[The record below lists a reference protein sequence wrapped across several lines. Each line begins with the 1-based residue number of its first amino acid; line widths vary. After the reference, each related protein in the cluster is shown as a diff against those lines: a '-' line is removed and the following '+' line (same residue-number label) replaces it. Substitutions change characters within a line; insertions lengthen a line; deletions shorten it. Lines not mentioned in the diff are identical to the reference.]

1 MSETSKIDKSRKA
14 LVLNGVSMLLV
25 LIAGVAVGVVSF
37 ISGGMNG
44 SVLQI
49 LGTIALTVLLVL
61 FVVPGFFLN
70 QPKQARVLTL
80 FGAYRG
86 TDKTAGLRW
95 TNPFYYPRM
104 KVSTRLNNFESGRSK
119 VNDAIG
125 NPIEISAIVVWRVID
140 PVSAVFEVEDYD
152 AYVITQTESAVRSLA
167 SKYPYDFGLHD
178 DQDGLSLR
186 GDTANVAEE
195 MMQAIQERVAEAGI
209 EIVEARI
216 NHLAYATEIAAAM
229 LKRQQASALL
239 DARETIVKGT
249 VSIVE
254 SALKKLEES
263 DGIELDPERKA
274 AMVSN
279 LMVVLSSGAEPT
291 PVINAGSLY

>member
-14 LVLNGVSMLLV
+14 LVLNGVAMLLF
-25 LIAGVAVGVVSF
+25 LIAGVAIGVMSF

-44 SVLQI
+44 EIIQI
-49 LGTIALTVLLVL
+49 LGSIALTVLFLIFVL
-61 FVVPGFFLN
+61 PGFFLN
-70 QPKQARVLTL
+70 QPQQARVLTL

-95 TNPFYYPRM
+95 TVPFYYPRM

-119 VNDAIG
+119 VNDAVG
-125 NPIEISAIVVWRVID
+125 NPIEISSIVVWRVVD

-152 AYVITQTESAVRSLA
+152 AYVVTQTESAVRSLA
-167 SKYPYDFGLHD
+167 SKYPYDFGLNDDHD
-178 DQDGLSLR
+178 GRSLR

-195 MMQAIQERVAEAGI
+195 MMQAIQDRVAGAGI

-254 SALKKLEES
+254 SAIKQLEAT
-263 DGIELDPERKA
+263 DGIELDTERKA

-291 PVINAGSLY
+291 PIVNAGSIY

>member
-1 MSETSKIDKSRKA
+1 MTKASIINKDRKA
-14 LVLNGVSMLLV
+14 LVLS
-25 LIAGVAVGVVSF
+25 GVAMLVFLIIELPVGLLWALGLF
-37 ISGGMNG
+37 GNG
-44 SVLQI
+44 SIVAGLLTLI
-49 LGTIALTVLLVL
+49 GTVFL
-61 FVVPGFFLN
+61 FAFCLPGFFLN
-70 QPKQARVLTL
+70 QPQQARVLTL

-86 TDKTAGLRW
+86 TDANAGLRW
-95 TNPFYYPRM
+95 TIPFYFPRM

-119 VNDAIG
+119 VNDAVG

-152 AYVITQTESAVRSLA
+152 AYVVTQTESAVRSLA
-167 SKYPYDFGLHD
+167 SKYPYDFGLNDDHD
-178 DQDGLSLR
+178 GRSLR

-195 MMQAIQERVAEAGI
+195 MMQAIQERVAGAGI

-254 SALKKLEES
+254 SAIKQLEAT

-291 PVINAGSLY
+291 PVVNAGSLY

>member
-1 MSETSKIDKSRKA
+1 MSEVSKINKDRSA
-14 LVLNGVSMLLV
+14 LVLNGVAMLVV
-25 LIAGVAVGVVSF
+25 LIIGVAIGVTSF
-37 ISGGMNG
+37 VVAVANG
-44 SVLQI
+44 EIAKLLLSVLF
-49 LGTIALTVLLVL
+49 TVLCVAFTL
-61 FVVPGFFLN
+61 PGFFLN
-70 QPKQARVLTL
+70 QPQQARVLTL

-86 TDKTAGLRW
+86 TDQTAGLRC
-95 TNPFYYPRM
+95 TIPFYFPRM

-119 VNDAIG
+119 VNDAVG
-125 NPIEISAIVVWRVID
+125 NPIEISAIVVWRVVD
-140 PVSAVFEVEDYD
+140 PVSAVFEVEDYE
-152 AYVITQTESAVRSLA
+152 AYVVTQTESAVRSLA
-167 SKYPYDFGLHD
+167 SKYPYDFGLNDDHD
-178 DQDGLSLR
+178 GMSLR

-195 MMQAIQERVAEAGI
+195 MMQAIQERVADAGI

-254 SALKKLEES
+254 SAIKQLEAT

>member
-1 MSETSKIDKSRKA
+1 MSEVSKINKDRSA
-14 LVLNGVSMLLV
+14 LVLNGVAMLVV
-25 LIAGVAVGVVSF
+25 LIIGVAIGVTSF
-37 ISGGMNG
+37 VVAVANG
-44 SVLQI
+44 EIAKLLLSVLF
-49 LGTIALTVLLVL
+49 TVL
-61 FVVPGFFLN
+61 FVAFTLPGFFLN
-70 QPKQARVLTL
+70 QPQQARVLTL

-86 TDKTAGLRW
+86 TDQTAGLRW
-95 TNPFYYPRM
+95 TIPFYFPRM

-119 VNDAIG
+119 VNDAVG
-125 NPIEISAIVVWRVID
+125 NPIEISAIVVWRVVD
-140 PVSAVFEVEDYD
+140 PVSAVFEVEDYE
-152 AYVITQTESAVRSLA
+152 AYVVTQTESAVRSLA
-167 SKYPYDFGLHD
+167 SKYPYDFGLNDDHD
-178 DQDGLSLR
+178 GMSLR

-195 MMQAIQERVAEAGI
+195 MMQAIQERVADAGI

-254 SALKKLEES
+254 SAIKQLEAT

>member
-1 MSETSKIDKSRKA
+1 MSEVSKINKDRSA
-14 LVLNGVSMLLV
+14 LVLNGVAMLVV
-25 LIAGVAVGVVSF
+25 LIVGVAIGVTSF
-37 ISGGMNG
+37 VAAVANG
-44 SVLQI
+44 EIAKLLLSVLF
-49 LGTIALTVLLVL
+49 TVL
-61 FVVPGFFLN
+61 FVAFTLPGFFLN
-70 QPKQARVLTL
+70 QPQQARVLTL

-86 TDKTAGLRW
+86 TDQTAGLRW
-95 TNPFYYPRM
+95 TIPFYFPRM

-119 VNDAIG
+119 VNDAVG
-125 NPIEISAIVVWRVID
+125 NPIEISAIVVWRVVD
-140 PVSAVFEVEDYD
+140 PVSAVFEVEDYE
-152 AYVITQTESAVRSLA
+152 AYVVTQTESAVRSLA
-167 SKYPYDFGLHD
+167 SKYPYDFGLNDDHD
-178 DQDGLSLR
+178 GMSLR

-195 MMQAIQERVAEAGI
+195 MMQAIQERVADAGI

-254 SALKKLEES
+254 SAIKQLEAT

>member
-1 MSETSKIDKSRKA
+1 MSEVSKINKDRSA
-14 LVLNGVSMLLV
+14 LVLNGVAMLVV
-25 LIAGVAVGVVSF
+25 LILGVAIGAISFVSAVA
-37 ISGGMNG
+37 NG
-44 SVLQI
+44 EIATLLLSVLF
-49 LGTIALTVLLVL
+49 TVL
-61 FVVPGFFLN
+61 FVAFTLPGFFLN
-70 QPKQARVLTL
+70 QPQQARVLTL

-86 TDKTAGLRW
+86 TDQTAGLRW
-95 TNPFYYPRM
+95 TIPFYFPRM

-119 VNDAIG
+119 VNDAVG
-125 NPIEISAIVVWRVID
+125 NPIEISAIVVWRVVD
-140 PVSAVFEVEDYD
+140 PVSAVFEVEDYE
-152 AYVITQTESAVRSLA
+152 AYVVTQTESAVRSLA
-167 SKYPYDFGLHD
+167 STYPYDFGLNDDHD
-178 DQDGLSLR
+178 GMSLR

-195 MMQAIQERVAEAGI
+195 MMQAIQERVADAGI

-254 SALKKLEES
+254 SAIKQLEAT

>member
-1 MSETSKIDKSRKA
+1 MTETSKIDKNRNA
-14 LVLNGVSMLLV
+14 LVLNGVAMLLA
-25 LIAGVAVGVVSF
+25 LIAGVTVGVLSF

-44 SVLQI
+44 AVLQI
-49 LGTIALTVLLVL
+49 LGTIAVTVLFVL

-95 TNPFYYPRM
+95 TIPFYFPRM

-119 VNDAIG
+119 VNDAVG
-125 NPIEISAIVVWRVID
+125 NPIEISAIVVWRVVD

-152 AYVITQTESAVRSLA
+152 SYVVTQTESAVRSLA
-167 SKYPYDFGLHD
+167 SKYPYDFGLNDDHD
-178 DQDGLSLR
+178 GRSLR

-195 MMQAIQERVAEAGI
+195 MMQAIQERVAGAGI

-291 PVINAGSLY
+291 PVVNAGSLY

>member
-1 MSETSKIDKSRKA
+1 MTKASKINKDRKA
-14 LVLNGVSMLLV
+14 LVLNGVAMLLV
-25 LIAGVAVGVVSF
+25 LVAGVAIGVMSF
-37 ISGGMNG
+37 LAGVIDGA
-44 SVLQI
+44 VLQI
-49 LGTIALTVLLVL
+49 LGSLFLTALFVV

-70 QPKQARVLTL
+70 QPQQARVLTL

-86 TDKTAGLRW
+86 TDATAGLRW
-95 TNPFYYPRM
+95 TIPFYFPRM

-119 VNDAIG
+119 VNDAVG
-125 NPIEISAIVVWRVID
+125 NPIEISAIVVWRVVD

-167 SKYPYDFGLHD
+167 SKYPYDFGLNDDHD
-178 DQDGLSLR
+178 GRSLR
-186 GDTANVAEE
+186 GDTANVADE
-195 MMQAIQERVAEAGI
+195 MMQAIQDRVAGAGI

-254 SALKKLEES
+254 SAVKQLEET

-291 PVINAGSLY
+291 PVVNAGSLY

>member
-1 MSETSKIDKSRKA
+1 MSEVSKINKDRSA
-14 LVLNGVSMLLV
+14 LVLNGVAMLVV
-25 LIAGVAVGVVSF
+25 LIVGVAIGVTSF
-37 ISGGMNG
+37 VAAVANG
-44 SVLQI
+44 EIATLLLSVLF
-49 LGTIALTVLLVL
+49 TVLCVAFTL
-61 FVVPGFFLN
+61 PGFFLN
-70 QPKQARVLTL
+70 QPQQARVLTL

-86 TDKTAGLRW
+86 TDQTAGLRW
-95 TNPFYYPRM
+95 TIPFYFPRM

-119 VNDAIG
+119 VNDAVG
-125 NPIEISAIVVWRVID
+125 NPIEISAIVVWRVVD
-140 PVSAVFEVEDYD
+140 PVSAVFEVEDYE
-152 AYVITQTESAVRSLA
+152 AYVVTQTESAVRSLA
-167 SKYPYDFGLHD
+167 STYPYDFGLNDDHD
-178 DQDGLSLR
+178 GMSLR

-195 MMQAIQERVAEAGI
+195 MMQAIQERVADAGI

-254 SALKKLEES
+254 SAIKQLEAT

>member
-1 MSETSKIDKSRKA
+1 MSEVSKINKDRSA
-14 LVLNGVSMLLV
+14 LVLNGVAMLVV
-25 LIAGVAVGVVSF
+25 LIVGVAIGVTSF
-37 ISGGMNG
+37 VAAVANG
-44 SVLQI
+44 EIATLLLSVLF
-49 LGTIALTVLLVL
+49 TVL
-61 FVVPGFFLN
+61 FVAFTLPGFFLN
-70 QPKQARVLTL
+70 QPQQARVLTF

-86 TDKTAGLRW
+86 TDQTAGLRW
-95 TNPFYYPRM
+95 TIPFYFPRM

-119 VNDAIG
+119 VNDAVG
-125 NPIEISAIVVWRVID
+125 NPIEISAIVVWRVVD
-140 PVSAVFEVEDYD
+140 PVSAVFEVEDYE
-152 AYVITQTESAVRSLA
+152 AYVVTQTESAVRSLA
-167 SKYPYDFGLHD
+167 SKYPYDFGLNDDHD
-178 DQDGLSLR
+178 GMSLR

-195 MMQAIQERVAEAGI
+195 MMQAIQERVADAGI

-254 SALKKLEES
+254 SAVKQLEAT

>member
-1 MSETSKIDKSRKA
+1 MSDTSTINKSRKA
-14 LVLNGVSMLLV
+14 LVLSGIAMLLLLIVFVPSGILWFILAAASGSALQAV
-25 LIAGVAVGVVSF
+25 LA
-37 ISGGMNG
+37 
-44 SVLQI
+44 
-49 LGTIALTVLLVL
+49 ALVTVLGAL
-61 FVVPGFFLN
+61 FIAIGFFLN
-70 QPKQARVLTL
+70 QPQQARVLTL

-86 TDKTAGLRW
+86 TDMTAGLRW
-95 TNPFYYPRM
+95 TLPFYFPRM

-125 NPIEISAIVVWRVID
+125 NPIEISAIVVWRVVD

-152 AYVITQTESAVRSLA
+152 AYVVTQTESAVRSLA
-167 SKYPYDFGLHD
+167 SKYPYDFGLNDDHD
-178 DQDGLSLR
+178 GRSLR

-195 MMQAIQERVAEAGI
+195 MMQAIQDRVAEAGI
-209 EIVEARI
+209 EVVEARI

-249 VSIVE
+249 VSIVN
-254 SALKKLEES
+254 SAIQQLEAS

-291 PVINAGSLY
+291 PVINTGSLY

>member
-1 MSETSKIDKSRKA
+1 MSETSKLNKDRKA
-14 LVLNGVSMLLV
+14 LVLS
-25 LIAGVAVGVVSF
+25 GVAVLIFLIIGVPLGVLWF
-37 ISGGMNG
+37 IGAAASG
-44 SVLQI
+44 SILQAI
-49 LGTIALTVLLVL
+49 LAVVVTVLGTIFIL
-61 FVVPGFFLN
+61 PGFFLN
-70 QPKQARVLTL
+70 QPQQARVLTL

-86 TDKTAGLRW
+86 TDQTAGLRW
-95 TNPFYYPRM
+95 TLPFYYPRM
-104 KVSTRLNNFESGRSK
+104 KVSTRLNNFESSRSK
-119 VNDAIG
+119 VNDAVG
-125 NPIEISAIVVWRVID
+125 NPIEISAIVVWRVVD
-140 PVSAVFEVEDYD
+140 PVNAVFEVEDYD
-152 AYVITQTESAVRSLA
+152 AYVVTQTESAVRSLA
-167 SKYPYDFGLHD
+167 SKYPYDFGLND
-178 DQDGLSLR
+178 DHKGLSLR
-186 GDTANVAEE
+186 GDTVNVADE
-195 MMQAIQERVAEAGI
+195 MMQAIQERVADAGI

-254 SALKKLEES
+254 SAIRQLEAT

-291 PVINAGSLY
+291 PVVNAGSLY

>member
-1 MSETSKIDKSRKA
+1 MSEVSKINKNSKA
-14 LVLNGVSMLLV
+14 FVVSGIAMLVLLIVSFSLLV
-25 LIAGVAVGVVSF
+25 LGF
-37 ISGGMNG
+37 ISA
-44 SVLQI
+44 L
-49 LGTIALTVLLVL
+49 IAQN
-61 FVVPGFFLN
+61 FVVVIASAVSAAVLPAFVAPGFFLN
-70 QPKQARVLTL
+70 QPQQAHVLTL
-80 FGAYRG
+80 FGAYQG

-95 TNPFYYPRM
+95 TLPFYYPRM

-125 NPIEISAIVVWRVID
+125 NPIEISAIVVWRVVD

-152 AYVITQTESAVRSLA
+152 AYVVTQTESAVRSLA

-186 GDTANVAEE
+186 GDTVDVAGE

-254 SALKKLEES
+254 AAVKQLEET
-263 DGIELDPERKA
+263 DGIELDTERKA

-291 PVINAGSLY
+291 PVINAGSIY

>member
-1 MSETSKIDKSRKA
+1 MSEVSKINKDRSA
-14 LVLNGVSMLLV
+14 LVLNGVAMLVV
-25 LIAGVAVGVVSF
+25 LIVGVAIGVISFVSAVA
-37 ISGGMNG
+37 NG
-44 SVLQI
+44 EIATLLLSVLF
-49 LGTIALTVLLVL
+49 TVL
-61 FVVPGFFLN
+61 FVAFTLPGFFLN
-70 QPKQARVLTL
+70 QPQQARVLTL

-86 TDKTAGLRW
+86 TDQTAGLRW
-95 TNPFYYPRM
+95 TIPFYFPRM

-119 VNDAIG
+119 VNDAVG
-125 NPIEISAIVVWRVID
+125 NPIEISAIVVWRVVD
-140 PVSAVFEVEDYD
+140 PVSAVFEVEDYE
-152 AYVITQTESAVRSLA
+152 AYVVTQTESAVRSLA
-167 SKYPYDFGLHD
+167 STYPYDFGLNDDHD
-178 DQDGLSLR
+178 GMSLR

-195 MMQAIQERVAEAGI
+195 MMQAIQERVADAGI

-254 SALKKLEES
+254 SAIKQLEAT

>member
-1 MSETSKIDKSRKA
+1 MTETSKIDKNRNA
-14 LVLNGVSMLLV
+14 LVLNGVAMLLV
-25 LIAGVAVGVVSF
+25 LIAGVTVGVLSF

-44 SVLQI
+44 AVLQI
-49 LGTIALTVLLVL
+49 LGTIAVTVLFVL

-95 TNPFYYPRM
+95 TIPFYFPRM

-119 VNDAIG
+119 VNDAVG
-125 NPIEISAIVVWRVID
+125 NPIEISAIVVWRVVD

-152 AYVITQTESAVRSLA
+152 SYVVTQTESAVRSLA
-167 SKYPYDFGLHD
+167 SKYPYDFGLNDDHD
-178 DQDGLSLR
+178 GRSLR
-186 GDTANVAEE
+186 GDTADVAEE
-195 MMQAIQERVAEAGI
+195 MMQAIQERVAGAGI

-291 PVINAGSLY
+291 PVVNAGSLY

>member
-1 MSETSKIDKSRKA
+1 MEKTSSINKNRKA
-14 LVLNGVSMLLV
+14 LVVS
-25 LIAGVAVGVVSF
+25 GVAMLIVLVIELPLGILWSLGLLGSGAI
-37 ISGGMNG
+37 ISG
-44 SVLQI
+44 I
-49 LGTIALTVLLVL
+49 LSLIGTVLLFAFCL
-61 FVVPGFFLN
+61 PGFFLN
-70 QPKQARVLTL
+70 QPQQARVLTL

-95 TNPFYYPRM
+95 TIPFYFPRM

-119 VNDAIG
+119 VNDAVG
-125 NPIEISAIVVWRVID
+125 NPIEISAIVVWRVVD

-152 AYVITQTESAVRSLA
+152 AYVVTQTESAVRSLA
-167 SKYPYDFGLHD
+167 SKYPYDFGLNDDHD
-178 DQDGLSLR
+178 GMSLR
-186 GDTANVAEE
+186 GDTANVADE
-195 MMQAIQERVAEAGI
+195 MMQAIQERVADAGI

-254 SALKKLEES
+254 SAIKQLEAT

>member
-1 MSETSKIDKSRKA
+1 MSEVSKINKDRSA
-14 LVLNGVSMLLV
+14 LVLNGVAMLVV
-25 LIAGVAVGVVSF
+25 LIVGVAIGVTSF
-37 ISGGMNG
+37 VAAVANG
-44 SVLQI
+44 EIATLLLSVLF
-49 LGTIALTVLLVL
+49 TVL
-61 FVVPGFFLN
+61 FVAFTLPGFFLN
-70 QPKQARVLTL
+70 QPQQARVLTL

-86 TDKTAGLRW
+86 TDQTAGLRW
-95 TNPFYYPRM
+95 TIPFYFPRM

-119 VNDAIG
+119 VNDAVG
-125 NPIEISAIVVWRVID
+125 NPIEISAIVVWRVVD
-140 PVSAVFEVEDYD
+140 PVSAVFEVEDYE
-152 AYVITQTESAVRSLA
+152 AYVVTQTESAVRSLA
-167 SKYPYDFGLHD
+167 SKYPYDFGLNDDHD
-178 DQDGLSLR
+178 GMSLR

-195 MMQAIQERVAEAGI
+195 MMQAIQERVADAGI

-249 VSIVE
+249 GSIVE
-254 SALKKLEES
+254 SAIKQLEAT

>member
-1 MSETSKIDKSRKA
+1 MTETSKIDKNRNA
-14 LVLNGVSMLLV
+14 LVLNGVAMLLV
-25 LIAGVAVGVVSF
+25 LIAGVTVGVLSF

-44 SVLQI
+44 AVLQI
-49 LGTIALTVLLVL
+49 LGTIAVTVLFVL

-95 TNPFYYPRM
+95 TIPFYFPRM

-119 VNDAIG
+119 VNDAVG
-125 NPIEISAIVVWRVID
+125 NPIEISAIVVWRVVD

-152 AYVITQTESAVRSLA
+152 SYVVTQTESAVRSLA
-167 SKYPYDFGLHD
+167 SKYPYDFGLNDDHD
-178 DQDGLSLR
+178 GRSLR

-195 MMQAIQERVAEAGI
+195 MMQAIQERVAGAGI

-291 PVINAGSLY
+291 PVVNAGSLY

>member
-1 MSETSKIDKSRKA
+1 MSEVSKINKDRSA
-14 LVLNGVSMLLV
+14 LVLNGVAMLVV
-25 LIAGVAVGVVSF
+25 LIIGVAIGVTSF
-37 ISGGMNG
+37 VVAVANG
-44 SVLQI
+44 EIAKLLLSVLF
-49 LGTIALTVLLVL
+49 TVL
-61 FVVPGFFLN
+61 FVAFTLPGFFLN
-70 QPKQARVLTL
+70 QPQQARVLTF

-86 TDKTAGLRW
+86 TDQTAGLRW
-95 TNPFYYPRM
+95 TIPFYFPRM

-119 VNDAIG
+119 VNDAVG
-125 NPIEISAIVVWRVID
+125 NPIEISAIVVWRVVD
-140 PVSAVFEVEDYD
+140 PVSAVFEVEDYE
-152 AYVITQTESAVRSLA
+152 AYVVTQTESAVRSLA
-167 SKYPYDFGLHD
+167 SKYPYDFGLNDDHD
-178 DQDGLSLR
+178 GMSLR

-195 MMQAIQERVAEAGI
+195 MMQAIQERVADAGI

-254 SALKKLEES
+254 SAIKQLEAT

>member
-1 MSETSKIDKSRKA
+1 MTKASKINKDRKA
-14 LVLNGVSMLLV
+14 LVLNGVAMLLV
-25 LIAGVAVGVVSF
+25 LVAGVAIGVMSF
-37 ISGGMNG
+37 LSGVIEGA
-44 SVLQI
+44 VLQI
-49 LGTIALTVLLVL
+49 LGSLFLTALFVV

-70 QPKQARVLTL
+70 QPQQARVLTL

-86 TDKTAGLRW
+86 TDATAGLRW
-95 TNPFYYPRM
+95 TIPFYFPRM

-119 VNDAIG
+119 VNDAVG
-125 NPIEISAIVVWRVID
+125 NPIEISAIVVWRVVD

-167 SKYPYDFGLHD
+167 SKYPYDFGLNDDHD
-178 DQDGLSLR
+178 GRSLR
-186 GDTANVAEE
+186 GDTANVADE
-195 MMQAIQERVAEAGI
+195 MMQAIQDRVAGAGI

-254 SALKKLEES
+254 SAVRQLEAT

-291 PVINAGSLY
+291 PVVNAGSLY

>member
-1 MSETSKIDKSRKA
+1 MSEVSKINKDRSA
-14 LVLNGVSMLLV
+14 LVLNGVAMLVV
-25 LIAGVAVGVVSF
+25 LIIGVAIGVTSF
-37 ISGGMNG
+37 VVAVANG
-44 SVLQI
+44 EITKLLLSVLF
-49 LGTIALTVLLVL
+49 TVL
-61 FVVPGFFLN
+61 FVAFTLPGFFLN
-70 QPKQARVLTL
+70 QPQQARVLTL

-86 TDKTAGLRW
+86 TDQTAGLRW
-95 TNPFYYPRM
+95 TIPFYFPRM

-119 VNDAIG
+119 VNDAVG
-125 NPIEISAIVVWRVID
+125 NPIEISAIVVWRVVD
-140 PVSAVFEVEDYD
+140 PVSAVFEVEDYE
-152 AYVITQTESAVRSLA
+152 AYVVTQTESAVRSLA
-167 SKYPYDFGLHD
+167 SKYPYDFGLNDDHD
-178 DQDGLSLR
+178 GMSLR

-195 MMQAIQERVAEAGI
+195 MMQAIQERVADAGI

-254 SALKKLEES
+254 SAIKQLEAT

>member
-1 MSETSKIDKSRKA
+1 MSETSKINKDRKA
-14 LVLNGVSMLLV
+14 FVLS
-25 LIAGVAVGVVSF
+25 GVAVLIFLIIGVPLGVFWF
-37 ISGGMNG
+37 IGAAASG
-44 SVLQI
+44 SVGGAI
-49 LGTIALTVLLVL
+49 LAALITVVGTFFIL
-61 FVVPGFFLN
+61 PGFFLN
-70 QPKQARVLTL
+70 QPQQARVLTL

-86 TDKTAGLRW
+86 TDQTAGLRW
-95 TNPFYYPRM
+95 TIPFYFPRM
-104 KVSTRLNNFESGRSK
+104 KVSTRLNNFESSRSK
-119 VNDAIG
+119 VNDAVG
-125 NPIEISAIVVWRVID
+125 NPIEISAIVVWRVVD

-167 SKYPYDFGLHD
+167 SKYPYDFGLND
-178 DQDGLSLR
+178 DHDGLSLR
-186 GDTANVAEE
+186 GDTVNVAEE
-195 MMQAIQERVAEAGI
+195 MENAIQDRVADAGI

-254 SALKKLEES
+254 SAIKQLEAT

-291 PVINAGSLY
+291 PVVNAGSLY

>member
-1 MSETSKIDKSRKA
+1 MTQTSKINKDRKA
-14 LVLNGVSMLLV
+14 LVLNGVAMLLV
-25 LIAGVAVGVVSF
+25 LIAGIAIGVLSF
-37 ISGGMNG
+37 IAGVADGNI
-44 SVLQI
+44 LQI
-49 LGTIALTVLLVL
+49 LGTLALTVLFVL
-61 FVVPGFFLN
+61 FILPGFFLN
-70 QPKQARVLTL
+70 QPQQARVLTL

-86 TDKTAGLRW
+86 TDKNAGLRW
-95 TNPFYYPRM
+95 TIPFYFPRM

-125 NPIEISAIVVWRVID
+125 NPIEISAIVVWRVVD

-152 AYVITQTESAVRSLA
+152 SYVVTQTESAVRSLA
-167 SKYPYDFGLHD
+167 SKYPYDFGLNDDHD
-178 DQDGLSLR
+178 GRSLR

-195 MMQAIQERVAEAGI
+195 MMQAIQDRVAGAGI

-254 SALKKLEES
+254 SAIKQLEAT

-291 PVINAGSLY
+291 PVVNAGSLY

>member
-1 MSETSKIDKSRKA
+1 MSEVSKINKDRSA
-14 LVLNGVSMLLV
+14 LVLNGVAMLVV
-25 LIAGVAVGVVSF
+25 LIVGVAIGVTSF
-37 ISGGMNG
+37 VAAVANG
-44 SVLQI
+44 EIATLLLSVLF
-49 LGTIALTVLLVL
+49 TVL
-61 FVVPGFFLN
+61 FVAFTLPGFFLN
-70 QPKQARVLTL
+70 QPQQARVLTL

-86 TDKTAGLRW
+86 TDQTAELRW
-95 TNPFYYPRM
+95 TIPFYFPRM

-119 VNDAIG
+119 VNDAVG
-125 NPIEISAIVVWRVID
+125 NPIEISAIVVWRVVD
-140 PVSAVFEVEDYD
+140 PVSAVFEVEDYE
-152 AYVITQTESAVRSLA
+152 AYVVTQTESAVRSLA
-167 SKYPYDFGLHD
+167 SKYPYDFGLNDDHD
-178 DQDGLSLR
+178 GMSLR

-195 MMQAIQERVAEAGI
+195 MMQAIQERVADAGI

-254 SALKKLEES
+254 SAVKQLEAT

>member
-1 MSETSKIDKSRKA
+1 MSETSKLDKDRKA
-14 LVLNGVSMLLV
+14 FVASGVVV
-25 LIAGVAVGVVSF
+25 LILLIIGVPLGVMSF
-37 ISGGMNG
+37 IGAAASGSISGA
-44 SVLQI
+44 I
-49 LGTIALTVLLVL
+49 LAAFVTIFGFFFIL
-61 FVVPGFFLN
+61 PGFFLN
-70 QPKQARVLTL
+70 QPQQARVLTL

-95 TNPFYYPRM
+95 TSPFYYPRM
-104 KVSTRLNNFESGRSK
+104 KVSTRLNNFESSRSK
-119 VNDAIG
+119 VNDAVG
-125 NPIEISAIVVWRVID
+125 NPIEISAIVVWRVVD

-167 SKYPYDFGLHD
+167 SKYPYDFGIND
-178 DQDGLSLR
+178 DHKGLSLR
-186 GDTANVAEE
+186 GDTVNVAEE
-195 MMQAIQERVAEAGI
+195 MEKAIQDRVADAGI

-254 SALKKLEES
+254 SAIKQLEAT

-291 PVINAGSLY
+291 PVVNAGSLY

>member
-95 TNPFYYPRM
+95 TNPFYHPRM

>member
-1 MSETSKIDKSRKA
+1 M
-14 LVLNGVSMLLV
+14 
-25 LIAGVAVGVVSF
+25 
-37 ISGGMNG
+37 
-44 SVLQI
+44 
-49 LGTIALTVLLVL
+49 
-61 FVVPGFFLN
+61 
-70 QPKQARVLTL
+70 
-80 FGAYRG
+80 
-86 TDKTAGLRW
+86 
-95 TNPFYYPRM
+95 
-104 KVSTRLNNFESGRSK
+104 
-119 VNDAIG
+119 
-125 NPIEISAIVVWRVID
+125 WRVVD

-152 AYVITQTESAVRSLA
+152 SYVVTQTESAVRSLA
-167 SKYPYDFGLHD
+167 SKYPYDFGLNDDHD
-178 DQDGLSLR
+178 GRSLR
-186 GDTANVAEE
+186 GDTADVAEE
-195 MMQAIQERVAEAGI
+195 MMQAIQERVAGAGI

-291 PVINAGSLY
+291 PVVNAGSLY

>member
-14 LVLNGVSMLLV
+14 LVLNGVAMLLF
-25 LIAGVAVGVVSF
+25 LIAGVAIGVMSF

-44 SVLQI
+44 EIIQI
-49 LGTIALTVLLVL
+49 LGSIALTVLFLIFVL
-61 FVVPGFFLN
+61 PGFFLN
-70 QPKQARVLTL
+70 QPQQARVLTL

-95 TNPFYYPRM
+95 TVPFYYPRM

-119 VNDAIG
+119 VNDAVG
-125 NPIEISAIVVWRVID
+125 NPIEISSIVVWRVVD

-152 AYVITQTESAVRSLA
+152 AYVVTQTESAVRSLA
-167 SKYPYDFGLHD
+167 SKYPYDFGLNDDHD
-178 DQDGLSLR
+178 GRSLR

-195 MMQAIQERVAEAGI
+195 MMQAIQERVAGAGI

-254 SALKKLEES
+254 SAIKQLEAT
-263 DGIELDPERKA
+263 DGIELDTERKA

-291 PVINAGSLY
+291 PIVNAGSIY